1 MSKIV
6 ETGTM
11 VEMGKMGKMV
21 EKWWRFIRSVH
32 KIKVKLILKLRIG
45 TNSSS

>member
-1 MSKIV
+1 
-6 ETGTM
+6 M
-11 VEMGKMGKMV
+11 VKMGKMGKMV

-32 KIKVKLILKLRIG
+32 KIEVKLTLKLKIE